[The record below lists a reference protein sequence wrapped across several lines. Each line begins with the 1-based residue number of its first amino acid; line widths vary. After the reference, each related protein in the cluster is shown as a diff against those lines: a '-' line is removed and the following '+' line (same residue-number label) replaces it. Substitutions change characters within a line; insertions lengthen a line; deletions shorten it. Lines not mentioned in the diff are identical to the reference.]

1 MLNTKKLFKKILDAI
16 NPSSN
21 TVCSFTVNSK
31 FTNRSGGAWKI
42 GKLIFVNMK
51 VTVSGAFAANDYYT
65 VSNNFPVP
73 NVNSALTVST
83 PATTGNKGA
92 VAVIDTSGALVVQSG
107 ANALTDLQIFITGIY
122 LGGGI

>member
-16 NPSSN
+16 NPSSS
-21 TVCSFTVNSK
+21 TVCSFTVNAK
-31 FTNRSGGAWKI
+31 FINRSGGAWKI

-107 ANALTDLQIFITGIY
+107 ANALTDLQLFITGLY
-122 LGGGI
+122 LGV

>member
-1 MLNTKKLFKKILDAI
+1 MLNTKKLFKQIIDAI

-21 TVCSFTVNSK
+21 TICSFTVNSK
-31 FTNRSGGAWKI
+31 FINRSGGAWKI

-83 PATTGNKGA
+83 PGSTGNKGA
-92 VAVIDTSGALVVQSG
+92 VAVVDTSGALVVQSG
-107 ANALTDLQIFITGIY
+107 ANALTDLQLFITGLY
-122 LGGGI
+122 LGA